1 MRADARETLKKMH
14 TKVVNFLYIYVFAL
28 QISRSFSHIHAH
40 IDALFSFLQR
50 RRPFVLFYSLS
61 SLFSC
66 RCVFDL
72 YSQLC
77 VCVCVCRF
85 DDVVNRDDDMTK
97 KEEREKEK
105 PAVVTAAERT
115 RKKNKCTVQRPD

>member
-1 MRADARETLKKMH
+1 MH
-14 TKVVNFLYIYVFAL
+14 CSASCSVDDLLSFFIHFL
-28 QISRSFSHIHAH
+28 
-40 IDALFSFLQR
+40 LFSRAGVF
-50 RRPFVLFYSLS
+50 
-61 SLFSC
+61 
-66 RCVFDL
+66 FDL